1 MRQCDGTDTAA
12 GAGTDD
18 DDDEVDEEEE
28 EDGAEAGWS
37 KTTGRST

>member
-12 GAGTDD
+12 GADTDD

-28 EDGAEAGWS
+28 DGAEAAWS

>member
-28 EDGAEAGWS
+28 DGAEAGWS